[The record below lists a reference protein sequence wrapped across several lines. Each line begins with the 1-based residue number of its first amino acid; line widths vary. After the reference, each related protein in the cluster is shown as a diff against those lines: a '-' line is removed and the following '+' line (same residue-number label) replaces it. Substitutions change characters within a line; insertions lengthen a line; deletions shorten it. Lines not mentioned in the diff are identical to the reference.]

1 MTNFIPIFPLELT
14 VFPSE
19 KLNLHIFEPRYK
31 QLIEECAEHKKPF
44 GIPCVQNGKISEMG
58 TLVEIIEISK
68 RYDNGELDIKTRGIK
83 LFKLL
88 EVIQELPN
96 KLYSGAIVYYPDND
110 TYPRQDLIR
119 KLAIEVGT
127 LHMLL
132 AVTKEIKAEG
142 RALLS
147 YDFAHHVG
155 MSLEEEYEFLQLMR
169 EDQRLEFLRR
179 HLHKTIPIL
188 KEMEQLKSKIKL
200 NGHFRNLEG
209 FRFN

>member
-1 MTNFIPIFPLELT
+1 
-14 VFPSE
+14 
-19 KLNLHIFEPRYK
+19 
-31 QLIEECAEHKKPF
+31 
-44 GIPCVQNGKISEMG
+44 
-58 TLVEIIEISK
+58 
-68 RYDNGELDIKTRGIK
+68 
-83 LFKLL
+83 
-88 EVIQELPN
+88 
-96 KLYSGAIVYYPDND
+96 
-110 TYPRQDLIR
+110 
-119 KLAIEVGT
+119 
-127 LHMLL
+127 MLL

-147 YDFAHHVG
+147 YDFAHHLG
-155 MSLEEEYEFLQLMR
+155 MSLQEEYEFLQLMR

>member
-44 GIPCVQNGKISEMG
+44 GIPCVQIGKISEMG

-119 KLAIEVGT
+119 KLAVEVGT